1 MFNIVNN
8 LKQIFVTI
16 RILYDTSDLAVL
28 K

>member
-8 LKQIFVTI
+8 LKPFFVTI
-16 RILYDTSDLAVL
+16 RNLYDTSDIAVL